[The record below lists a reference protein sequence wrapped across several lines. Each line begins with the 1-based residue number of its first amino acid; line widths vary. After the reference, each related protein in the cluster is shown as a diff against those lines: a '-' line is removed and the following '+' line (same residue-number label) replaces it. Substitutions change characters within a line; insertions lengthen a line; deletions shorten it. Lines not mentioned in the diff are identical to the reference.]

1 MAKKKKGN
9 KRRSFKVHSD
19 VNGIPFVR
27 FGGKYLIY
35 ELGLTCGDRLELT
48 RDNNRLILRKYSAEE
63 MCQYET
69 VQKEKAV
76 QALINKLLPGR
87 SLSTQATTMPTISTT
102 PIMMV
107 AENRTASAYTVEEEL
122 AYNSEKYSQAENG

>member
-1 MAKKKKGN
+1 MAKKMKGN
-9 KRRSFKVHSD
+9 KKRSFKVHSD
-19 VNGIPFVR
+19 FNGIPYVR
-27 FGGKYLIY
+27 FGGKYLIN

-48 RDNNRLILRKYSAEE
+48 RDNDRLILRKYSAEE

-87 SLSTQATTMPTISTT
+87 SLKAQAPSMPV
-102 PIMMV
+102 MMV
-107 AENRTASAYTVEEEL
+107 AENRDASYSVADEI
-122 AYNSEKYSQAENG
+122 ANDPEKYSQA